1 MSALPASSKG
11 EKNKPASYMR
21 ALNSKEQA
29 THMVRSKFYCFC
41 NYKAIER

>member
-1 MSALPASSKG
+1 MFTLSASSQG

-29 THMVRSKFYCFC
+29 THMVRWKFYCFC
-41 NYKAIER
+41 NCKVIER